1 MDTERDEL
9 LKRASELYARC
20 AETNTVTATPFL
32 TPAEQYDLARA
43 AEHFGWTNL
52 RFYGGGPDCERK
64 VAFFLPD
71 YAAEGGFDLSDYLC
85 AVRATTRFASPGH
98 RDYLG
103 SLMGLG
109 IRREFLGDI
118 YVSGETACFFCLPS
132 VLRHILMNLD
142 RIGKSG
148 VKTEQIDLADV
159 PVPVKTGKEIRF
171 SLQSLRL
178 DAAAAG
184 LFSTSRSAMARLIE
198 AGQVTLNYA
207 VCLKTD
213 APVAEGDVISVRGR
227 GKGSIVSCG
236 GTTRKGRIFITAELL

>member
-1 MDTERDEL
+1 METERDEL
-9 LKRASELYARC
+9 FKRASELYSRC
-20 AETNTVTATPFL
+20 LETNTVTSTPFL
-32 TPAEQYDLARA
+32 TPAEQYDLSRA
-43 AEHFGWTNL
+43 SEHFGWTNM
-52 RFYGGGPDCERK
+52 RFFGGGPDCERK
-64 VAFFLPD
+64 VAFFLPA
-71 YAAEGGFDLSDYLC
+71 YAAEGGFDPSEYLC

-132 VLRHILMNLD
+132 VLRHILMNLE
-142 RIGKSG
+142 RVGKSG
-148 VKTEQIDLADV
+148 VKTEQIELDSV
-159 PVPVKTGKEIRF
+159 PVPVRTGKEIRF

-178 DAAAAG
+178 DAVAAG
-184 LFSTSRSAMARLIE
+184 LFGMSRTAAARLIE
-198 AGQVTLNYA
+198 SGQASLNYS

-213 APVAEGDVISVRGR
+213 APVAEGDVLSVRGH